1 MIHLLWN
8 KFISE
13 HGCVHQ
19 RSGLCSP
26 PSSCGSELSKTCP
39 LVYFCFTLTYCVKDY
54 HIMSNIRVDYP
65 VCLHFRWSKGL
76 LKSAQPTQLFVTKQN
91 QFLDPSSPRPLL
103 HSFIWP
109 FSPMINGPMGLMQYV
124 TVLNWRPV
132 ILIRNI
138 GDISR
143 QYLHDCGYEKS
154 ANREKIRNSR

>member
-65 VCLHFRWSKGL
+65 VCLHFRRSKGPF
-76 LKSAQPTQLFVTKQN
+76 KISATYSQRPELRFVATVTTGGHVKFVPAVWIFPEDNAISGVIWVETVRILYTQLISNKKSPKITDINTFTL
-91 QFLDPSSPRPLL
+91 FL
-103 HSFIWP
+103 F
-109 FSPMINGPMGLMQYV
+109 
-124 TVLNWRPV
+124 
-132 ILIRNI
+132 
-138 GDISR
+138 
-143 QYLHDCGYEKS
+143 E
-154 ANREKIRNSR
+154 